1 MLNESTLRKVKDFL
15 RNTSTDSRVYL
26 GCDSSRK
33 KDKATGVWYATYI
46 TVVVVHIDNSK
57 GCKVFTDSVV
67 QEDYDQKAC
76 RPNLR
81 MMNEAF
87 RVVEAY
93 QQLEEDLLEFDV
105 EVHLDINPD
114 PMYGSNCA
122 YGAAQGYVTGITG
135 RDVKTKPEAF
145 AASYAADRFT

>member
-1 MLNESTLRKVKDFL
+1 MLSDKVLQDVKDYL
-15 RNTSTDSRVYL
+15 SHTPTTSRVYL

-33 KDKATGVWYATYI
+33 KDRSTGIWYATYV
-46 TVVVVHIDNSK
+46 TVVVIHVENSK
-57 GCKVFTDSVV
+57 GCKVFTCSNTK
-67 QEDYDQKAC
+67 EDYDQKAS

-87 RVVEAY
+87 LTAEAY

-114 PMYGSNCA
+114 PVYGSNCA
-122 YGAAQGYVTGITG
+122 YGAAKGYLIGVTG
-135 RDVKTKPEAF
+135 REVKTKPEAF